1 MTHNN
6 SNTPKP
12 QTIFILL
19 VLVSLIIPHTLGIRH
34 QSFYD
39 NSHIRFTLV
48 AALWTVIHESGSTI
62 AGPYS
67 YTLFPFPNDAALLWT
82 ALFIPLQLCTSYVVF
97 QSVKGTTEK
106 ETALC
111 VVVIALVIQA
121 FLAGALWF
129 GFDYLRESVLPLP
142 VFHLVS
148 LFVVQRN
155 VR

>member
-1 MTHNN
+1 MDETVTHN
-6 SNTPKP
+6 SIKSPKP
-12 QTIFILL
+12 ETIFILL
-19 VLVSLIIPHTLGIRH
+19 ILVSLIIPHTLGIRR
-34 QSFYD
+34 QS
-39 NSHIRFTLV
+39 SHIRFTLV

-82 ALFIPLQLCTSYVVF
+82 AIFIPLQLCISYVVF

-129 GFDYLRESVLPLP
+129 AFDGLRESVLPLP